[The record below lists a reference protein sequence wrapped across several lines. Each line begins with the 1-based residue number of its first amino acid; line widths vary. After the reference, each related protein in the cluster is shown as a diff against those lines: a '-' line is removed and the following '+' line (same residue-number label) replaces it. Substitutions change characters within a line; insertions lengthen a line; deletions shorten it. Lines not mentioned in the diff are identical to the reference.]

1 MDTSFQLFPIQTVL
15 DGILRARPGRGV
27 TEMRQPLAREV
38 RGPLFEGSQ
47 TCVSGQ
53 GMSMSCEF
61 ATLTFPPAAT
71 AIPSGLLRTLPVTG
85 DEARKGYPAMGATN
99 RQGTSRGCAGS
110 SAFSTNPAARA
121 EPATATW
128 SE

>member
-1 MDTSFQLFPIQTVL
+1 MDTSFQLFTIQTYL
-15 DGILRARPGRGV
+15 DGTLRVRRDRGV
-27 TEMRQPLAREV
+27 AEMRQPLAREV
-38 RGPLFEGSQ
+38 RDPFPEGSE

-61 ATLTFPPAAT
+61 ATHTFPPASA
-71 AIPSGLLRTLPVTG
+71 AIPSGLLKTPPVTG
-85 DEARKGYPAMGATN
+85 YEARKGYPATGATK
-99 RQGTSRGCAGS
+99 RHGTSRGWAGS
-110 SAFSTNPAARA
+110 SALSTNPAARA